1 MKPYRDTQ
9 LLFYGDVSMDAA
21 GNVMRGSSQCQASCT
36 PALVVCSRTATRV
49 FAARRYAS
57 AALAV
62 MQCLS
67 VRHVRGLCQDEQ
79 TYLQNFFTV
88 G

>member
-1 MKPYRDTQ
+1 
-9 LLFYGDVSMDAA
+9 MDAA

-67 VRHVRGLCQDEQ
+67 VRHVRGLCRQKSGFSANIW
-79 TYLQNFFTV
+79 LHRML
-88 G
+88 